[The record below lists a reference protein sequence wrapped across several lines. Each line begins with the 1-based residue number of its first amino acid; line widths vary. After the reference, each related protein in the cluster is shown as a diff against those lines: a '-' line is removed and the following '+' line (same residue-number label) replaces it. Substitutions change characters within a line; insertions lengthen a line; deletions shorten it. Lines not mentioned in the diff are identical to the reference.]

1 MSKESSFGGLLLLF
15 TVSSLSLSYILSFA
29 LFISHPHFFLSYSLF
44 LYLCLS
50 YYLFLSLCLSMSLS
64 YSLYVSLTLS
74 PLSHSFFPSLCL
86 YLSLL
91 MSLSVF
97 LFLSYILSPSPSF
110 SLIFLSLSHPLSLFL
125 SLSLFF
131 LSVIMDCLW
140 ESSQMILIRLQW
152 HKRYLVFL
160 AYFLSL
166 SIMTFN
172 RRSRS
177 LVFKGFFLLENQ
189 EEIIEKILTYTV
201 TELLLNFLMLH
212 QFNFKICIITM
223 K

>member
-15 TVSSLSLSYILSFA
+15 TVSSLSLSLSYILSFP
-29 LFISHPHFFLSYSLF
+29 LFISHPHFLLSLSLSMS
-44 LYLCLS
+44 LS

-91 MSLSVF
+91 MSLSLCF
-97 LFLSYILSPSPSF
+97 SF
-110 SLIFLSLSHPLSLFL
+110 SLIFYPPPPLSLLFFYLSHTHSLSLSF
-125 SLSLFF
+125 SLFF

-189 EEIIEKILTYTV
+189 EEIIEKILTYT
-201 TELLLNFLMLH
+201 ELLLNFLMLH
-212 QFNFKICIITM
+212 QFNFKICNITM